1 MLHPM
6 LPNEMNY
13 VKWKMN
19 SFPKKIIL
27 GQYIA
32 LYSILGTM
40 AKMIGFHFWKIYIQA
55 LYCYLTTL
63 WLWNSLS
70 TF

>member
-1 MLHPM
+1 
-6 LPNEMNY
+6 MNY
-13 VKWKMN
+13 VKRKMN

-63 WLWNSLS
+63 
-70 TF
+70 